1 METYTG
7 FAAVYDMFMDN
18 VPYQEWGTYLINLLR
33 KFGVHSGTVLELG
46 CGTGS
51 MTEILAGSGY
61 DMIGVDISEE
71 MLNIAIEKKDKSGH
85 DILYINQDMRE
96 LELYGT
102 VEAVVSICDSM
113 NYITEEEDL
122 LKVFTLVNSYL
133 DEGGIFIF
141 DMNTVHKYEEIGD
154 SIIAENRYNSSF
166 IWENMYDADEMINEY
181 YLTIY
186 MEDNNG
192 KYDRFE
198 EIHYQKAYTVEKV
211 KELIEKSGMEFVT
224 AMEAFTEN
232 DVNRNS
238 ERMYVVAREIQK
250 GRRKNHE

>member
-1 METYTG
+1 
-7 FAAVYDMFMDN
+7 
-18 VPYQEWGTYLINLLR
+18 
-33 KFGVHSGTVLELG
+33 
-46 CGTGS
+46 
-51 MTEILAGSGY
+51 
-61 DMIGVDISEE
+61 
-71 MLNIAIEKKDKSGH
+71 
-85 DILYINQDMRE
+85 MRE
-96 LELYGT
+96 FELYGT

-232 DVNRNS
+232 NVNSNS